1 MKPDMKTAENKYN
14 MEVTVYYDIAS
25 KMYGIRETQ
34 SQVKDGVYVEAT
46 KHIDMTLEQLIELNN
61 KISGFLETHKKFE
74 K

>member
-1 MKPDMKTAENKYN
+1 
-14 MEVTVYYDIAS
+14 
-25 KMYGIRETQ
+25 MYGIRETQ